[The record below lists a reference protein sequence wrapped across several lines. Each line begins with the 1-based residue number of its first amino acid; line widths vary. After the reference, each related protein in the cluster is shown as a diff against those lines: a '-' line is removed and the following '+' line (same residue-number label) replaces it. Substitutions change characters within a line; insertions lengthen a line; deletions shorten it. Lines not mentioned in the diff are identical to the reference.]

1 MKQVDETSRKIIRLA
16 QGDLPLDPRPY
27 DSWARQLGMEP
38 AALIDRLRGL
48 MAEGIVRGVKAVLRH
63 RAAGFSFGAMVC
75 WAVPEHDIQRAGRE
89 IAAREKVSHC
99 YERPG
104 FGGYR
109 LFSMI
114 HGRSEEEVLGV
125 ISDIS
130 KSLSLDSYKVYWSV
144 RELKKSSMVY
154 FGEDPS

>member
-38 AALIDRLRGL
+38 AALNDRLRGL

-75 WAVPEHDIQRAGRE
+75 WAVPEQRYPAGRQGDC
-89 IAAREKVSHC
+89 RQEKVSHC
-99 YERPG
+99 YERRASVGTG
-104 FGGYR
+104 F
-109 LFSMI
+109 F
-114 HGRSEEEVLGV
+114 
-125 ISDIS
+125 
-130 KSLSLDSYKVYWSV
+130 
-144 RELKKSSMVY
+144 
-154 FGEDPS
+154 P